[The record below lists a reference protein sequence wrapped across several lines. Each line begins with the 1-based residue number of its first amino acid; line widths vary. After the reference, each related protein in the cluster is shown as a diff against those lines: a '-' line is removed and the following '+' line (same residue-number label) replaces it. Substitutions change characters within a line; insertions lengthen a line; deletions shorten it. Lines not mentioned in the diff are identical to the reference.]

1 MEKGWDI
8 NFLLLGLVNVKYDD
22 CFSKNFKYVK
32 ILISNDKDIY
42 FIILNNS
49 VLKYDGIIIRE
60 LYFYVL
66 FWVLFFDDIVVVYK
80 WIYDI

>member
-66 FWVLFFDDIVVVYK
+66 FLVLFFDDIVVGYK

>member
-42 FIILNNS
+42 FIILSNI

-66 FWVLFFDDIVVVYK
+66 FLVLFFDDIVVVYK